1 MSARRTEVV
10 HGTLTKRVGPADTH
24 VVTLRT
30 RRARRRSAHPAWIS
44 RVRARAKDNRG
55 VAVLEAAFVT
65 PVFFTLIFGIVE
77 MGLTMN
83 DYLATAN
90 TVRAGSRVASASGD
104 DVYADYGIIQA
115 VDRESSALPRSSI
128 TRIVVYKAT
137 GLGQLPTATC
147 QAGTAV
153 TGVCNVYTAA
163 AFDAAKSSFGCV
175 ASENLDKYWC
185 PTTRK
190 VTLTGTGPDYV
201 GVWMTVRHQTLTRM
215 FVTVQTLTDQSVIQ
229 LEPRH
234 KQ

>member
-1 MSARRTEVV
+1 M
-10 HGTLTKRVGPADTH
+10 
-24 VVTLRT
+24 
-30 RRARRRSAHPAWIS
+30 
-44 RVRARAKDNRG
+44 
-55 VAVLEAAFVT
+55 LEAAFVT
-65 PVFFTLIFGIVE
+65 PVFFILIFGIVE

-90 TVRAGSRVASASGD
+90 TVRAGSRVASASGY

-115 VDRESSALPRSSI
+115 IKRESSALPRSSI
-128 TRIVVYKAT
+128 TRIVVYKAS
-137 GLGQLPTATC
+137 GFGQAPTAQC

-153 TGVCNVYTAA
+153 LNVCNVYTPAD
-163 AFDAAKSSFGCV
+163 FDAEKSKFGCV
-175 ASENLDKYWC
+175 SGENLDKYWC

-201 GVWMTVRHQTLTRM
+201 GVWMTVKHQTLTKM